1 MFIPKHILDEMMQ
14 DKKSGSVQIDLL
26 ERLATAPNR
35 VMSAMRSEYAETNDC
50 GFPKPTLWPREQ
62 VKYPDFANFR
72 LRGVRLL
79 PGGKYMLVEDLRNV
93 AVVALEGGG
102 PGEGAVTPRIIAM
115 LQCDAK
121 APQPGSNGR
130 VADWGLVDGSTLR
143 LVLAKPLGE
152 SSEINVYDID
162 LSASSSTFSNFV
174 PVASKRLSEHL
185 HVPENSALLLGTRV
199 VIVGSEYASIWDF
212 RNYTFGDSIA
222 IISCDSN
229 STTVF
234 SPPLPRPFFSKTYED
249 LEPWFTL
256 TLRNVLALPE
266 DPQ

>member
-14 DKKSGSVQIDLL
+14 DKKSGSVQIHLL
-26 ERLATAPNR
+26 ERLATTPNR

-62 VKYPDFANFR
+62 VKYPDFADFR
-72 LRGVRLL
+72 IRGVRLL

-130 VADWGLVDGSTLR
+130 VADWRLVDGSTLR
-143 LVLAKPLGE
+143 LVLAKPLG
-152 SSEINVYDID
+152 
-162 LSASSSTFSNFV
+162 
-174 PVASKRLSEHL
+174 
-185 HVPENSALLLGTRV
+185 
-199 VIVGSEYASIWDF
+199 
-212 RNYTFGDSIA
+212 
-222 IISCDSN
+222 
-229 STTVF
+229 
-234 SPPLPRPFFSKTYED
+234 
-249 LEPWFTL
+249 
-256 TLRNVLALPE
+256 
-266 DPQ
+266 